1 MNLTVLKE
9 GEDKTKETEKNQKE
23 GIGFMTST
31 IVIDKSNLTNVEKN
45 NMDKYSK
52 CLRQELTTITIG
64 IENSQIEDPIQMK
77 EIEGIQQKGIE
88 DHIKIEITIIEMIE
102 DIRIRLIQDLIIAIE
117 KISMIRHSMK
127 GR

>member
-9 GEDKTKETEKNQKE
+9 GEVKTKETEKNQKE

-31 IVIDKSNLTNVEKN
+31 IVIEKSNLTNVEKN

-64 IENSQIEDPIQMK
+64 IENSQIEDHIQMK
-77 EIEGIQQKGIE
+77 EIEGIQQKGTE
-88 DHIKIEITIIEMIE
+88 DHIKIGITIIEMIE

-117 KISMIRHSMK
+117 KISMIRHSIK